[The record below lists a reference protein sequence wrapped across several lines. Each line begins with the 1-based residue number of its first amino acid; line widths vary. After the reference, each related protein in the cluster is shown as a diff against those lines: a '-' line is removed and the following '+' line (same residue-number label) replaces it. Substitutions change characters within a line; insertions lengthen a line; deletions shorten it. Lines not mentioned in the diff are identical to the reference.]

1 MSCRIVET
9 KRTVTD
15 LWILIGK
22 RFVVHTVTLHNLEE
36 LDDDLGRRS
45 DQDLALASLLG
56 VVDGVE
62 RIVEDGS
69 ADHFGG
75 VLDEILKSGR
85 EMRYLPRS
93 MLAFQ
98 RLPER
103 GECPQR
109 SIARVLPPIAE
120 EEKRIE
126 GIIVS
131 P

>member
-9 KRTVTD
+9 KQTVTD
-15 LWILIGK
+15 LWILIG

-45 DQDLALASLLG
+45 DQDLTLASLLG

-126 GIIVS
+126 GIIAS